1 VSRDIKALLMDKEF
15 ERKIDKLAK
24 LYPQERT
31 ALLAA
36 LHICQSEMGYVP
48 PEFQQ
53 YIADKLNLSKA
64 SIKGVVTFYEMF
76 HEKPTGKY
84 LIQVCKTLPC
94 MLAGAETLLEHIT
107 ARMGINPGQ
116 TTKDGKFT
124 LVTVEC
130 LACCDKGPAVMINE
144 TLHTRLT
151 PEEFERIIREL
162 E

>member
-1 VSRDIKALLMDKEF
+1 MSKDIQTLLQEKEF
-15 ERKIDKLAK
+15 ERKIEKLAK

-36 LHICQSEMGYVP
+36 LHLCESEIGYIPV
-48 PEFQQ
+48 EFQE
-53 YIADKLNLSKA
+53 YIAEKLHLSKA

-76 HEKPTGKY
+76 HEKPKGRY

-94 MLAGAETLLEHIT
+94 MLAGAEVLLEHISERLGT
-107 ARMGINPGQ
+107 KPGQ

-151 PEEFERIIREL
+151 PEGFDRVIGEL